1 LYVILEQL
9 IDLFLWSAILNLGR
23 QFCQGPISRRSLLQA
38 GALGLTSFGLGDL
51 LRLRA
56 HAAPV
61 PGAESDTSIIFIWL
75 PGGPPHMEMYDM
87 KPDAPA
93 DYHGEFR
100 PIPTVVPGLDVCEL
114 LPLHAKLAD
123 KFTIVRSVAHEFADH
138 GGGHK
143 RFLTGRIP
151 ATPVDTVNDNPM
163 VGSIVAK
170 VRERRNLG
178 IPNYVSGTDAG
189 RNGIDV
195 FAFGSAYLG
204 PETHPFSVVGDPSA
218 TKFEVQNLSV
228 AKEMEGRLDDRVAL
242 LSGFDRIRRQAD
254 ARGTMHAVDEFNG
267 RALTLLTSDK
277 ARHAFDLS
285 QEPKEVRERY
295 GMHPWG
301 QRALMARRLVESGVS
316 FVTMVM
322 ENCIAPGQPMPR
334 ELVYNW
340 DSHAVNC
347 HIFKD
352 ALVRF
357 PVYDRTITAL
367 IEDLYRRGLDKK
379 VLLVVTGEFG
389 RTPRVSTSI
398 GTQTGVMQPG
408 RDHWPQAMSFL
419 MSGGGM
425 RTGQVVG
432 STNSKGEHPK
442 DRPLTPNDLWATVY
456 RHLGIDY
463 NNTSF
468 PDYRGRPM
476 PILPFGDPIAELL

>member
-1 LYVILEQL
+1 MTISIQK
-9 IDLFLWSAILNLGR
+9 R
-23 QFCQGPISRRSLLQA
+23 CPGPISRRSLLQA
-38 GALGLTSFGLGDL
+38 GALGLSAFGLGDL
-51 LRLRA
+51 LRLRVQ
-56 HAAPV
+56 AAPV
-61 PGAESDTSIIFIWL
+61 AGGESDTAIIFIWL
-75 PGGPPHMEMYDM
+75 PGGPPHMEMYDL

-93 DYHGEFR
+93 DYRGEFR
-100 PIPTVVPGLDVCEL
+100 PIPTNVPGMDVCEH
-114 LPLHAKLAD
+114 LPLHAKIAD
-123 KFTIVRSVAHEFADH
+123 KFTIVRSVAHDFADH

-151 ATPVDTVNDNPM
+151 ATPVDTVNDSPM

-170 VRERRNLG
+170 VREKRNLG
-178 IPNYVSGTDAG
+178 IPNYVAGTDAG
-189 RNGIDV
+189 RSDIDV

-204 PETHPFSVVGDPSA
+204 PETHPFTVVGDPSA
-218 TKFEVQNLSV
+218 PKFAVQNLSL
-228 AKEMEGRLDDRVAL
+228 AREMEGRLDDRVTL
-242 LSGFDRIRRQAD
+242 LSGLDRIRRSVD
-254 ARGTMHAVDEFNG
+254 SRGTMLAVDEFNT
-267 RALTLLTSDK
+267 RAVALLTSER
-277 ARHAFDLS
+277 AREAFDLAR
-285 QEPKEVRERY
+285 EPQAVRDRY

-301 QRALMARRLVESGVS
+301 QRALMARRLVEAGVS

-322 ENCIAPGQPMPR
+322 ENCIPPGQTMPR

-352 ALVRF
+352 ALVRL

-367 IEDLYRRGLDKK
+367 IDDLYSRGLDKR

-389 RTPRVSTSI
+389 RTPRITPAI

-419 MSGGGM
+419 VSGGGM

-432 STNSKGEHPK
+432 STNAKGEHPK

-463 NNTSF
+463 NNISF
-468 PDYRGRPM
+468 PDHRGRPM
-476 PILPFGDPIAELL
+476 PILPFGDPIVELL

>member
-1 LYVILEQL
+1 MTISIQK
-9 IDLFLWSAILNLGR
+9 R
-23 QFCQGPISRRSLLQA
+23 CPGPISRRSLLQA
-38 GALGLTSFGLGDL
+38 GALGLSAFGLGDL
-51 LRLRA
+51 LRLRVQ
-56 HAAPV
+56 AAPV
-61 PGAESDTSIIFIWL
+61 AGGESDTAIIFIWL
-75 PGGPPHMEMYDM
+75 PGGPPHMEMYDL

-93 DYHGEFR
+93 DYRGEFR
-100 PIPTVVPGLDVCEL
+100 PIPTNVPGMDVCEH
-114 LPLHAKLAD
+114 LPLHAKIAD
-123 KFTIVRSVAHEFADH
+123 KFTIVRSVAHDFADH

-151 ATPVDTVNDNPM
+151 ATPVDTVNDSPM

-170 VRERRNLG
+170 VREKRNLG
-178 IPNYVSGTDAG
+178 IPNYVAGTDAG
-189 RNGIDV
+189 RSDIDV

-204 PETHPFSVVGDPSA
+204 PETHPFTVVGDPSA
-218 TKFEVQNLSV
+218 PKFAVQNLSL
-228 AKEMEGRLDDRVAL
+228 AREMEGRLDDRVTL
-242 LSGFDRIRRQAD
+242 LSGLDRIRRSVD
-254 ARGTMHAVDEFNG
+254 SRGTMLAVDEFNT
-267 RALTLLTSDK
+267 RAVALLTSER
-277 ARHAFDLS
+277 AREAFDLAR
-285 QEPKEVRERY
+285 EPQAVRDRY

-301 QRALMARRLVESGVS
+301 QRALMARRLVEAGVS

-322 ENCIAPGQPMPR
+322 ENCIPPGQTMPR

-352 ALVRF
+352 ALVRL

-367 IEDLYRRGLDKK
+367 IDDLCSRGLDKR

-389 RTPRVSTSI
+389 RTPRITPAI

-419 MSGGGM
+419 VSGGGM

-432 STNSKGEHPK
+432 STNAKGEHPK

-463 NNTSF
+463 NNISF
-468 PDYRGRPM
+468 PDHRGRPM
-476 PILPFGDPIAELL
+476 PILPFGDPIVELL

>member
-1 LYVILEQL
+1 LEQL
-9 IDLFLWSAILNLGR
+9 IDLFLWSAMLNLGR
-23 QFCQGPISRRSLLQA
+23 QFCQGPVSRRSLLA

-93 DYHGEFR
+93 DYRGEFR